1 MAETAYL
8 TVDDVLGLYAA
19 LFGGTVAQAADQ
31 LRSRDGL
38 ESALARPRQHAH
50 YQAADLALQAAV
62 LAHGVAEGQVFV
74 DGNKRVALIALADF
88 LDRNGSTLT
97 APQAERAAW
106 ILAFSEGTSPEEIA
120 EYLRAGMA
128 SR

>member
-19 LFGGTVAQAADQ
+19 LFGCTVAQAADQ

-38 ESALARPRQHAH
+38 ESALARPRQYAH

-74 DGNKRVALIALADF
+74 DGNKRVALVAARTFLLVNGADLEATQEEKYVTFLCLAEGV
-88 LDRNGSTLT
+88 LGE
-97 APQAERAAW
+97 AELAAW
-106 ILAFSEGTSPEEIA
+106 IRERI
-120 EYLRAGMA
+120 R
-128 SR
+128 R